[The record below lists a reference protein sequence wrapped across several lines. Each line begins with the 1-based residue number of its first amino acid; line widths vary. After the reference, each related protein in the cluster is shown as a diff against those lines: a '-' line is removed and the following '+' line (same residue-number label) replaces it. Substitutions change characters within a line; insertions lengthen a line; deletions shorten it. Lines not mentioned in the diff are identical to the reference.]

1 MPPSPIAA
9 IFDMDGVIVHN
20 IPFHKKAWKMFYAK
34 RGKRLT
40 TQIFQKDIN
49 GRLNSEILGHLFGR
63 RIAANEL
70 RRYVKEKEELYQDAY
85 RDHVALLPGLEQFLK
100 QLKKANV
107 PMAIAT
113 SAPPENVRFIFART
127 RVGRYIT
134 HVIDASRVKRGKPYP
149 DIYLRAAKAIR
160 RKPEACVVFED
171 SPLGIEAAKAAGA
184 KVVAVMT
191 TMKPEEARKADA
203 RIPDFTGISFK
214 KLAMLFKKP
223 AD

>member
-63 RIAANEL
+63 RIAADEL
-70 RRYVKEKEELYQDAY
+70 RRYVKEKETLYQNSY
-85 RDHVALLPGLEQFLK
+85 KDHVALLPGLEQFLK
-100 QLKKANV
+100 KLKKANV

-113 SAPPENVRFIFART
+113 SAPPENVRFIFAHT
-127 RVGRYIT
+127 RIGRYIT

-160 RKPEACVVFED
+160 RKPGACVVFED

-184 KVVAVMT
+184 KVIAVMT
-191 TMKPEEARKADA
+191 TMKPIEARKADA
-203 RIPDFTGISFK
+203 RVADFTGMSVE
-214 KLAMLFKKP
+214 KLAAMFKKP
-223 AD
+223 TD

>member
-1 MPPSPIAA
+1 MPSSPIAV

-40 TQIFQKDIN
+40 TEMFQKDIN
-49 GRLNSEILGHLFGR
+49 GRLNSEILEHLFR
-63 RIAANEL
+63 RKLAANEL
-70 RRYVKEKEELYQDAY
+70 RQYVKEKEALYQNSY
-85 RDHVALLPGLEQFLK
+85 KDHVALLPGLEQFLK
-100 QLKKANV
+100 KLKKADA

-113 SAPPENVRFIFART
+113 SAPPENVRFIFAHT
-127 RVGRYIT
+127 RVGRYIA

-160 RKPEACVVFED
+160 RNPEACVVFED
-171 SPLGIEAAKAAGA
+171 SPLGIRAAKAAGA
-184 KVVAVMT
+184 KVIAVMT
-191 TMKPEEARKADA
+191 TMKSNEARKADA
-203 RIPDFTGISFK
+203 RIPDFTGMSLE
-214 KLAMLFKKP
+214 KLTTLFTTP